1 MDFSLILF
9 KGDSMKGFYRVG
21 GCVRD
26 FILGLNPKDIDYVA
40 VGYTVEEMYSLGF
53 EKVGADFPVFLHP
66 ETRDEYALP
75 RTERSTGD
83 GYHDFEVN
91 TEGVTLEEDL
101 LRRDL
106 TINAMA
112 LTPEGILIDPYG
124 GQKDLLNKILRHTSE
139 AFFEDPVRVL
149 RIARF
154 AARYDFTIAEETKA
168 LIREMRNAV
177 EGMTKERIWKET
189 EKALSEVAPHRYFTA
204 LRDLD
209 VLDIVFPE
217 IFNMIGVSQNSKYH
231 AEGDVFNH
239 TMLVL
244 QEVSKITK
252 NPVAR
257 FAALFH
263 DIGKPIV
270 FGKYGK
276 HHGHES
282 EEVVIPLLETVKNRY
297 RVPTKFISM
306 AMSVAVLHH
315 RMYKSNEMKAQ
326 SILKTYDSKFFPKN
340 EEDVNIFVDAV
351 LGDCYGRV
359 VGDGNLLSQE
369 DVDLLFSPGVTSL
382 IKGTKLFLPGKSIKG
397 ELVDRKQVVD
407 LFLKLKAVSPRDF
420 IANAEVKPSVEE
432 IKQWIHLEKLK
443 VVKSFR

>member
-1 MDFSLILF
+1 MLYL
-9 KGDSMKGFYRVG
+9 KGVLMEAKGFYRVG

-26 FILGLNPKDIDYVA
+26 MILGLNPKDIDYVA
-40 VGYTVEEMYSLGF
+40 VGYTAQEMLSLGF
-53 EKVGADFPVFLHP
+53 DKVGADFPVFLHP

-75 RTERSTGD
+75 RTERSTGA
-83 GYHDFEVN
+83 GYHDFEVT

-112 LTPEGILIDPYG
+112 LTPSGEVIDPYNG
-124 GQKDLLNKILRHTSE
+124 LQDLQNKVLRHTSN

-154 AARYDFTIAEETKA
+154 AARYDEFIIAEETKE
-168 LIREMRNAV
+168 LIRSMRAAV

-189 EKALSEVAPHRYFTA
+189 EKALSEVAPHRYFTS

-263 DIGKPIV
+263 DIGKPVV
-270 FGKYGK
+270 FAKYGK

-282 EEVVIPLLETVKNRY
+282 EEVVIPLLETVKTRY

-315 RMYKSNEMKAQ
+315 RLYKSKEMKAQ
-326 SILKTYDSKFFPKN
+326 SILKTYDSKFFPKT
-340 EEDVNIFVDAV
+340 EEDVNVFVDAV
-351 LGDCYGRV
+351 LGDCHGRV
-359 VGDGNLLSQE
+359 VGDGDILSQE
-369 DVDLLFSPGVTSL
+369 DVELLFSPGVTSL

-420 IANAEVKPSVEE
+420 IANAEVKPSVDE